1 MATIPSRVTL
11 TNSSVDVLNAIRNSA
26 SMNYRDYVPIAT
38 PDAEVIRTIGATIM
52 DYPALQNEF
61 ISALI
66 NRIGRV
72 IVTSKSYEN
81 PWAMFK
87 KGMLDFGETI
97 EEIFVNIAK
106 PFEYDVDTAT
116 REVFKREL
124 PDVRSAF
131 HVVNYEK
138 FYKVTIQQEELRKAF
153 LSIDGVVDLIARITD
168 SLYTAANY
176 DEFQTMK
183 YLLARRLID
192 GMLYPEGVQTVTSA
206 HMKTIV
212 AQIKAISNKLP
223 FLSDKYN
230 LAHVYNHT
238 VKDNQYIIIDAKFD
252 ASMDVEVLASAFNMD
267 KTEFIGHRV
276 LIDGFGELDNVRLA
290 ELFAGDNN
298 YRAITDA
305 EKQALALIPCVL
317 VDRDFFMIFDK
328 LMQFTEQYNG
338 QGLYWNYFYHKWMV
352 FSVSPFANAIAFIPS
367 ELGITSVTLSP
378 ATATVASATGGT
390 VSFTPTVVAQPFTP
404 TDVIFSA
411 TSSDLDDDEYSITQ
425 SGILTIAE
433 GATAGAVTVKATSA
447 FDETDYGTA
456 TVTVTSST

>member
-26 SMNYRDYVPIAT
+26 SMNYREYVPIAT
-38 PDAEVIRTIGATIM
+38 PDAETIRAIGATIM

-61 ISALI
+61 VSALI

-72 IVTSKSYEN
+72 IVTSKSYDN

-168 SLYTAANY
+168 SLYTRANY

-183 YLLARRLID
+183 YLLAKRLLE
-192 GMLYPEGVQTVTSA
+192 GMMYVETYDDAGDIKEVVTNIKGV
-206 HMKTIV
+206 
-212 AQIKAISNKLP
+212 SNILP
-223 FLSDKYN
+223 FMSDKYN
-230 LAHVYNHT
+230 LAHVKNFSM
-238 VKDNQYIIIDAKFD
+238 KDDQYLIVNAKFD
-252 ASMDVEVLASAFNMD
+252 ASMDVNVLASAFNMD
-267 KTEFIGHRV
+267 KAEFMGHRV
-276 LIDGFGELDNVRLA
+276 LVDSFGSLDTDRLA
-290 ELFAGDNN
+290 ELFAGDSN
-298 YRAITDA
+298 YVAPTTAELEALDA
-305 EKQALALIPCVL
+305 IPCIL
-317 VDRDFFMIFDK
+317 VDRDFFMIYDK

-367 ELGITSVTLSP
+367 ADMGEVTAITLTP
-378 ATATVASATGGT
+378 ASASIARATGGQ
-390 VSFTPTVVAQPFTP
+390 VVFIPTTTAGDFADKSVT
-404 TDVIFSA
+404 FSIPQA
-411 TSSDLDDDEYSITQ
+411 SI
-425 SGILTIAE
+425 
-433 GATAGAVTVKATSA
+433 TAGATISQNGVLIVPEGFTPNSITVTATSVSKPTVKT
-447 FDETDYGTA
+447 TA
-456 TVTVTSST
+456 TVTITA